1 MTPRRM
7 LIMAGGTGGHVFPA
21 LAVAE
26 ELRERG
32 IEVTWLGTQ
41 RGIEAR
47 LVPAA
52 NFPLR
57 FIDVVGLRG
66 KSGLLGKLKA
76 PFGLLKALWQ
86 ALAVVRGVGP
96 QCVLGFGGFASGPG
110 GLAAR
115 LLGKPL
121 VIHEQNAVAGTT
133 NRILQKLATRVLEA
147 FPHALDRGEHCGNPV
162 RREISALEAPQT
174 RLFSAQAKPLKEE
187 RRPRLL
193 ILGGSLGALAINQT
207 LPEALALLAA
217 TERPSVVHQCGQQ
230 HLEATQQAYKEAGVA
245 AEVLAFVDDMAAAYG
260 AADFVVCRAGA
271 LTVCELTAAGL
282 GALLIPYPHAID
294 DHQTENGRW
303 LVDNGAALML
313 QQKDL
318 KPEALAPLL
327 KELLN
332 DSERLIAM
340 AVAARALALPDAAS
354 TVADVCEEVMA

>member
-1 MTPRRM
+1 MTARQM

-32 IEVTWLGTQ
+32 IEVTWLGTR
-41 RGIEAR
+41 RGIEAD
-47 LVPAA
+47 LVPGAD
-52 NFPLR
+52 FPIR

-66 KSGLLGKLKA
+66 KSGLVGKLKA

-86 ALAVVRGVGP
+86 AFGVVRSVRP

-133 NRILQKLATRVLEA
+133 NRILEKLATRVLEA
-147 FPHALDRGEHCGNPV
+147 FPNALAKGEHCGNPV

-174 RLFSAQAKPLKEE
+174 RLSFAEGRCPQ
-187 RRPRLL
+187 LL
-193 ILGGSLGALAINQT
+193 VLGGSLGALAINQV
-207 LPEALALLAA
+207 LPKALALLAEN
-217 TERPSVVHQCGQQ
+217 ERPAVVHQCGQK
-230 HLEATQQAYKEAGVA
+230 HLEATCKAYEDAGVT
-245 AEVLAFVDDMAAAYG
+245 AEVVAFVDDMAAAYG
-260 AADFVVCRAGA
+260 VADFVICRAGA
-271 LTVCELTAAGL
+271 LTVSELTAAGL
-282 GALLIPYPHAID
+282 GSVLIPYPHAID
-294 DHQTENGRW
+294 DHQSENARW
-303 LVDNGAALML
+303 LVDNGAAVML

-318 KPEALAPLL
+318 NPEALATLL
-327 KELLN
+327 EELLAN
-332 DSERLIAM
+332 KQRLVAM
-340 AVAARALALPDAAS
+340 AVAARALALPDAVN

>member
-1 MTPRRM
+1 MTARQV

-32 IEVTWLGTQ
+32 ITVTWLGTQ

-86 ALAVVRGVGP
+86 AFGVVRSVGP

-133 NRILQKLATRVLEA
+133 NTILEKLATRVLEA
-147 FPHALDRGEHCGNPV
+147 FPNALAKGEHCGNPV
-162 RREISALEAPQT
+162 RGEISALEAPQT
-174 RLFSAQAKPLKEE
+174 RLSFTEGQ
-187 RRPRLL
+187 RPRLL
-193 ILGGSLGALAINQT
+193 VLGGSLGALAINQV
-207 LPEALALLAA
+207 LPEALALLD
-217 TERPSVVHQCGQQ
+217 ENQRPTVVHQSGEK
-230 HLEATQQAYKEAGVA
+230 HLETTRQVYSDAGVT
-245 AEVLAFVDDMAAAYG
+245 AEVVAFVDDMAAAYG

-282 GALLIPYPHAID
+282 GSVLIPYPHAID
-294 DHQTENGRW
+294 DHQTANGRW
-303 LVDNGAALML
+303 LADNGAALMI
-313 QQKDL
+313 QQKEL
-318 KPEALAPLL
+318 KASTLATLL
-327 KELLN
+327 EGLFA
-332 DSERLIAM
+332 DTQRLVSM
-340 AVAARALALPDAAS
+340 AVAARALALPDAVK

>member
-1 MTPRRM
+1 MTVRRM

-32 IEVTWLGTQ
+32 IAVTWLGTQ

-52 NFPLR
+52 DFPIR

-66 KSGLLGKLKA
+66 KRGVMAKLKA
-76 PFGLLKALWQ
+76 PLGLLKALWQ
-86 ALAVVRGVGP
+86 AISVVRSVGP

-115 LLGKPL
+115 LLAVPL

-133 NRILQKLATRVLEA
+133 NRILQKLAGRVLQA
-147 FPHALDRGEHCGNPV
+147 FPNALARGEHCGNPV
-162 RREISALEAPQT
+162 RREISALEMPQT
-174 RLFSAQAKPLKEE
+174 RLSFTTGQ
-187 RRPRLL
+187 RPRVLV
-193 ILGGSLGALAINQT
+193 LGGSLGAAAMNRV
-207 LPEALALLAA
+207 LPEALALLSA
-217 TERPSVVHQCGQQ
+217 TELPTVVHQCGPQ
-230 HLEATQQAYKEAGVA
+230 HLETTRQAYREAGVA
-245 AEVLAFVDDMAAAYG
+245 AEVVAFVDDMAAAYG

-271 LTVCELTAAGL
+271 LTVSELTAAGL

-294 DHQTENGRW
+294 DHQRENARW
-303 LVDNGAALML
+303 LVANNAALMM
-313 QQKDL
+313 QEKDL
-318 KPEALAPLL
+318 QAAALATAL
-327 KELLN
+327 KEILTNTQGLV
-332 DSERLIAM
+332 AM
-340 AVAARALALPDAAS
+340 AVAARALALPDAVA

>member
-1 MTPRRM
+1 MTARRV

-32 IEVTWLGTQ
+32 IAVTWLGTQ

-47 LVPAA
+47 LVPGAD
-52 NFPLR
+52 FPIR

-66 KSGLLGKLKA
+66 KRGLLGKLKA

-86 ALAVVRGVGP
+86 AFGVVRSVGP

-115 LLGKPL
+115 LLAVPL

-133 NRILQKLATRVLEA
+133 NRILQTLAARVLEA
-147 FPHALDRGEHCGNPV
+147 FPRALAKGEHCGNPV
-162 RREISALEAPQT
+162 RRDISALEMPQT
-174 RLFSAQAKPLKEE
+174 RLSFAEGQ
-187 RRPRLL
+187 RPRLL
-193 ILGGSLGALAINQT
+193 VLGGSLGAATINRV
-207 LPEALALLAA
+207 LPEALALLAQ
-217 TERPSVVHQCGQQ
+217 TERPAIVHQCGRQ
-230 HLEATQQAYKEAGVA
+230 HLDATREAYKEAGVR
-245 AEVLAFVDDMAAAYG
+245 AEVVAFVDDMAAAYG

-294 DHQTENGRW
+294 DHQSENARW
-303 LVDNGAALML
+303 LVDNNAALL
-313 QQKDL
+313 VQEKDL
-318 KPEALAPLL
+318 EVEALATVLQ
-327 KELLN
+327 ELLAN
-332 DSERLIAM
+332 KQGLVAM
-340 AVAARALALPDAAS
+340 AVAARAQALPDAVT

>member
-1 MTPRRM
+1 MTVGQV

-32 IEVTWLGTQ
+32 IAVTWLGTE

-52 NFPLR
+52 GLPIR
-57 FIDVVGLRG
+57 FVEVVGLRG
-66 KSGLLGKLKA
+66 KNALSTKLKA

-86 ALAVVRGVGP
+86 ALVIVRSVKP

-115 LLGKPL
+115 LLGVPL

-147 FPHALDRGEHCGNPV
+147 FPGALLKGEHCGNPV

-174 RLFSAQAKPLKEE
+174 RLSFSGE
-187 RRPRLL
+187 RRARLL
-193 ILGGSLGALAINQT
+193 VLGGSLGAAAINQV
-207 LPEALALLAA
+207 LPEAVAQLAA
-217 TERPSVVHQCGQQ
+217 GQRPEIVHQSGPL
-230 HLEATQQAYKEAGVA
+230 HIKETRKAYEESGVA
-245 AEVLAFVDDMAAAYG
+245 ADVVTFVDDMAAVYG

-282 GALLIPYPHAID
+282 GAILIPYPHAID
-294 DHQTENGRW
+294 DHQTANGRW
-303 LVDNGAALML
+303 LVANGAAQMI
-313 QQKDL
+313 QQNDL
-318 KPEALAPLL
+318 KSSALASLL
-327 KELLN
+327 EELLSN
-332 DSERLIAM
+332 KERLVAM
-340 AVAARALALPDAAS
+340 AVAARALALPDAAR

>member
-1 MTPRRM
+1 MTAQRV

-32 IEVTWLGTQ
+32 IALAWLGTR
-41 RGIEAR
+41 RGIEAD

-52 NFPLR
+52 DFPLH

-66 KSGLLGKLKA
+66 KSGVVAKLKA

-86 ALAVVRGVGP
+86 AVGVVRSVGP

-115 LLGKPL
+115 LLGVPL

-133 NRILQKLATRVLEA
+133 NRILQKLATRVLQA
-147 FPHALDRGEHCGNPV
+147 FPKALAKGEHCGNPV

-174 RLFSAQAKPLKEE
+174 RLSLVEG
-187 RRPRLL
+187 RVPRVLV
-193 ILGGSLGALAINQT
+193 LGGSLGALTINQV
-207 LPEALALLAA
+207 LPKALALLV
-217 TERPSVVHQCGQQ
+217 ENKRPAVVHQCGQK
-230 HLEATQQAYKEAGVA
+230 HLEATRKAYEDAGVKA
-245 AEVLAFVDDMAAAYG
+245 AVVAFVDDMAAAYG
-260 AADFVVCRAGA
+260 VADFVICRAGA
-271 LTVCELTAAGL
+271 LTVSELTAAGL

-294 DHQTENGRW
+294 DHQSENARW
-303 LVDNGAALML
+303 LVDNAAGLMM
-313 QQKDL
+313 QQKEFN
-318 KPEALAPLL
+318 PEALATLL
-327 KELLN
+327 EELLAN
-332 DSERLIAM
+332 KQRLVAM
-340 AVAARALALPDAAS
+340 AVAARALALPDAVN